1 MPHTRVRRAAV
12 LGAGLLALSGGAQAQ
27 LRWAVDSKS
36 SLSWWQI
43 SPHMNH
49 LWATTCPQEPSWRP
63 GEGRTAGWAI
73 SQWLRSPKDG
83 DLSVADTVHV
93 PLYPRYEARDVCTEA
108 VRGEITVADTGT
120 WRGVRGEIVVQAGQL
135 VTGHDQRDKFA
146 REALLEVAKYPDIRF
161 RIDSLVQITRQAD
174 TLSGLAVGLLS
185 LHGVDKPLTGT
196 VRAWPEGGGVRVLG
210 RFRVPAQAIT
220 RDFGIST
227 VKLGLGVGMR
237 IWQDLFMG
245 VDLLLRTPRDVGT

>member
-1 MPHTRVRRAAV
+1 MPVFSRRLAGW
-12 LGAGLLALSGGAQAQ
+12 LCAGLVAPLTVVPAQT
-27 LRWAVDSKS
+27 RWTVDAKS

-73 SQWLRSPKDG
+73 AQWLRAPKDG
-83 DLSVADTVHV
+83 DLSVGDTLHV

-108 VRGEITVADTGT
+108 VSGEIVVPDTLT
-120 WRGVRGEIVVQAGQL
+120 FRGVRGEIVVQADQL
-135 VTGHDQRDKFA
+135 VTGHDQRDEYA
-146 REALLEVAKYPDIRF
+146 HDALLEVVKYPEIRF
-161 RIDSLVQITRQAD
+161 RIDSVLDPTRQGD
-174 TLSGLAVGLLS
+174 TLSVVAAGVLS
-185 LHGVDKPLTGT
+185 LHGFDKALTAT
-196 VRAWPEGGGVRVLG
+196 VRAWPEAGGVRVLG

-220 RDFGIST
+220 REFGISA
-227 VKLGLGVGMR
+227 VKLGLGVGMK

-245 VDLLLRTPRDVGT
+245 VDLLMRAPQGAGI